1 MLPTSN
7 NKEVFGQLE
16 GQKAEVVSLL
26 QSLDELE
33 ANGGLLLDD
42 IARREAARQDFVR
55 ISRMEEVSFRQ
66 KSRCLWLKDGDR
78 STMFFYQMANAH
90 RWVNQINKLRVD
102 GRDLGM
108 DKEIKEGIVGFYQY
122 LFWPQAEEWRPRMVG
137 VQFDMISVADREALE
152 RLVIEDEVLG
162 ALRMMGG
169 DKAPDPDGF
178 TMAFFKHYW
187 CVVRTDVMA
196 TLEAF
201 FMSGHFKR
209 SLNATFL
216 ALISKKGGAE
226 DIRDF
231 RPISLLGSVYKFL
244 AKVLA
249 NRLRQFCKQWCQS
262 LICKLDIDKAYD
274 NVRWEFLLY
283 VLERMGFGET
293 WCRWIRFCISTVWMS
308 VLVNGTPA
316 GFFPIFRGLRQGDPL
331 SPLLFI
337 LVMEALS
344 RLLDKMVHE
353 GLLEGFMVGP
363 IMGTPIS
370 VSHLLYVDDAL
381 IFCGAVMEQVGY
393 LRCVLLCFEAV
404 SGLQMNL
411 RKSEMIPV
419 ETVDRLSVLTAV
431 LGCKESALPATYLGL
446 PLGATFKAK
455 GYGMECWS
463 GFNAG

>member
-42 IARREAARQDFVR
+42 IARREATRQDFVR

-122 LFWPQAEEWRPRMVG
+122 LFRPQAEEWRPRMVG

-152 RLVIEDEVLG
+152 RLVTEDEVLG

-262 LICKLDIDKAYD
+262 P
-274 NVRWEFLLY
+274 RMLL
-283 VLERMGFGET
+283 
-293 WCRWIRFCISTVWMS
+293 
-308 VLVNGTPA
+308 
-316 GFFPIFRGLRQGDPL
+316 
-331 SPLLFI
+331 
-337 LVMEALS
+337 
-344 RLLDKMVHE
+344 
-353 GLLEGFMVGP
+353 
-363 IMGTPIS
+363 
-370 VSHLLYVDDAL
+370 
-381 IFCGAVMEQVGY
+381 
-393 LRCVLLCFEAV
+393 
-404 SGLQMNL
+404 
-411 RKSEMIPV
+411 
-419 ETVDRLSVLTAV
+419 
-431 LGCKESALPATYLGL
+431 
-446 PLGATFKAK
+446 
-455 GYGMECWS
+455 
-463 GFNAG
+463 

>member
-1 MLPTSN
+1 M
-7 NKEVFGQLE
+7 

-33 ANGGLLLDD
+33 ANGGLLPDD
-42 IARREAARQDFVR
+42 IARREDARQDFVC
-55 ISRMEEVSFRQ
+55 ISRMEEVSFKQ

-78 STMFFYQMANAH
+78 STMFFHQMANAH
-90 RWVNQINKLRVD
+90 HWVNQINKLRVD
-102 GRDLGM
+102 GQDLGM

-122 LFWPQAEEWRPRMVG
+122 LFWPQAEEWRPRMAG

-152 RLVIEDEVLG
+152 RLVTEDEVLG

-169 DKAPDPDGF
+169 DKAPGPDGF
-178 TMAFFKHYW
+178 TMAFFKHCW

-249 NRLRQFCKQWCQS
+249 NKLRQVLQVVVSESQNAFVRGHQILDAVLVANECVDSQFRQRQLG

-274 NVRWEFLLY
+274 N
-283 VLERMGFGET
+283 T
-293 WCRWIRFCISTVWMS
+293 W
-308 VLVNGTPA
+308 
-316 GFFPIFRGLRQGDPL
+316 GLRQGDPL

-344 RLLDKMVHE
+344 RLLDKMVQE

-363 IMGTPIS
+363 ITGTPIS
-370 VSHLLYVDDAL
+370 ISHLLYVDDAL
-381 IFCGAVMEQVGY
+381 IFCGAVTE
-393 LRCVLLCFEAV
+393 
-404 SGLQMNL
+404 
-411 RKSEMIPV
+411 
-419 ETVDRLSVLTAV
+419 
-431 LGCKESALPATYLGL
+431 
-446 PLGATFKAK
+446 
-455 GYGMECWS
+455 
-463 GFNAG
+463 